1 MTSIVIAE
9 DEAIIRLDLRELL
22 EEEGYVVVG
31 EAGRGDL
38 AVTLVRELKPDV
50 VILDVKMP
58 GLDGIEAVA
67 LPRQAQMPTKHAAR
81 RNVDDRQQPDPL
93 HLHHVLPT
101 QRVPFKNDFE
111 SQVELVGIKLDRV
124 VCTQGGTLDVP

>member
-1 MTSIVIAE
+1 MEFELHGVRQRYAE
-9 DEAIIRLDLRELL
+9 LAWL
-22 EEEGYVVVG
+22 EEDGAEWRYRCGQKL
-31 EAGRGDL
+31 EARKCQLRTTHWEQG
-38 AVTLVRELKPDV
+38 TFH
-50 VILDVKMP
+50 

-124 VCTQGGTLDVP
+124 VCTQGGTLGVP